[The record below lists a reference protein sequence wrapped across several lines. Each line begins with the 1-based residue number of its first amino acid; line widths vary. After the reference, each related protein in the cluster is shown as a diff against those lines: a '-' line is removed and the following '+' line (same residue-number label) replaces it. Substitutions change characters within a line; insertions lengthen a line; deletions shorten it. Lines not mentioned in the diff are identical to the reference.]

1 LIDGNQDRFDVVIA
15 PTLVHPHVSD
25 LGKSVQ
31 EGRVVLRVAVVPLK
45 DALIAAVR
53 AGELDDLFSH
63 AAKAGAIG
71 KPKCLTGTTGRRRIV
86 ARSFFT

>member
-15 PTLVHPHVSD
+15 PAFVHAHVPD
-25 LGKSVQ
+25 FGESVQ
-31 EGRVVLRVAVVPLK
+31 ERRVVLRVAVVPLK

>member
-1 LIDGNQDRFDVVIA
+1 MSL
-15 PTLVHPHVSD
+15 TLARASRNGG
-25 LGKSVQ
+25 LSFA
-31 EGRVVLRVAVVPLK
+31 LRSCHK